1 MTFSPFDVELDG
13 FLEPIVAWMRALA
26 QFDHPADDAERMD
39 QRVAGH
45 SSTGGGV
52 SGPESNSG
60 GESSKPRLAL
70 RSVWELVE
78 DLGEELHPLSD
89 DLGGPALAAAVLGFI
104 FPSRQLAFDIAFGAF
119 LEVLPGRSR
128 RAFPKLQR
136 HPFGSLALLTCAVGK
151 AFAGRQRKGASGLPA
166 RARAHLGAVAQIPK
180 QKYLVD

>member
-26 QFDHPADDAERMD
+26 QFDHPADDAEHGPKGRWSFVHG
-39 QRVAGH
+39 RRGIRTRIKLGRGIVKAAAGAPFRLG
-45 SSTGGGV
+45 TGRGPGV
-52 SGPESNSG
+52 
-60 GESSKPRLAL
+60 
-70 RSVWELVE
+70 
-78 DLGEELHPLSD
+78 EELHPLSD

-136 HPFGSLALLTCAVGK
+136 SSIRFARAADLCGRK